1 MPSLSIRRYT
11 HWMIF
16 IYKTL
21 LGLVPTYLCTLFR
34 RTGSRYAL
42 RSNDFLHY
50 FAPRVRTE
58 KGKKA
63 FSFSAPSDWN
73 ALQSELK
80 LSEFASLEVFRSILR
95 KRQCKSFERCSCSW
109 IVAAPVTFALIC
121 TYLNTVIQWRSQEF
135 FCGVAR
141 MGPEIMM
148 RWPRDCWRGGGGVA
162 RDFWQRMVV
171 AIVDG
176 GGGGGCSRFLAS
188 GIGQWNQSCAMAKQ
202 HFRII

>member
-1 MPSLSIRRYT
+1 MPLLDYGDVVYMSASSSCLQALTPVYHCALRFITGCGRLTHHCDLYVKAGMPSLSIRRYT

-21 LGLVPTYLCTLFR
+21 LGLVPTYLCTLLR

-80 LSEFASLEVFRSILR
+80 LSEFASLEVFHSILR
-95 KRQCKSFERCSCSW
+95 KRQCKSFERCSCS
-109 IVAAPVTFALIC
+109 
-121 TYLNTVIQWRSQEF
+121 
-135 FCGVAR
+135 
-141 MGPEIMM
+141 
-148 RWPRDCWRGGGGVA
+148 
-162 RDFWQRMVV
+162 
-171 AIVDG
+171 
-176 GGGGGCSRFLAS
+176 
-188 GIGQWNQSCAMAKQ
+188 
-202 HFRII
+202 